1 MVRSFIERYFFSPVI
16 IIIVA
21 AIEVEN
27 VILENALIRQVHDI
41 NIVPAIANQL
51 AHCLVRLSSVNGYHI
66 VDYSKIN
73 VPLHIM
79 DTRTEDRDNPRVV
92 NAWLFTMSKSIR
104 CYVYFL
110 LTTMLDPHLQDKI
123 RGYSIQQI
131 FQDDDPFSSFIQPQ
145 YYFFVTDSW
154 FLYQA
159 GGKIESNVYGK
170 GFASLAT
177 IFVVEYEKHFDYKV
191 WCICEYCMERRLA
204 KSFIN
209 FRCKTHEPVQCFI
222 KMMNTYERMSWRG
235 NNVYWHADLS
245 EFSHIH
251 TKVHDFAF
259 KVGNQSRIK
268 RDVLTLDEFV
278 VPRVLNKQTL
288 QKYSENPWLEFLPIY
303 DNRAFKF
310 ITSSGVHEELLHHT
324 YFSELS
330 YTVWLCIGGSLMTVL
345 MFNIILNRY
354 FGLMSPL
361 QVAMETSIWL
371 FATLVEQNGTQLPV
385 LLKPEI
391 QAKISFWRSF
401 RIVLITWSLAGIIIT
416 NGYKGMVK
424 SNTALS
430 FPYESNYKILSEL
443 HDFTLY
449 VPLEDRIH
457 PDFVETY
464 GGERRISYFN
474 ITNIYTSDNL
484 TTTLDYVYDI
494 NYESN
499 LVLYN
504 YWRALSE
511 SIRHELFSEPYNN
524 EKVQLFLR
532 SRERLSKLY
541 CFQANDTKLAI
552 ERFLVEP
559 NTAFITTQK
568 SLPYYWKIF
577 RSFMQKTGTTLR
589 FAHNGKIPDSTLLN
603 LTSTSGFFVTHKIG
617 HYENIALRKLK
628 VLFSSGIYSY
638 WETLEHHM
646 MNAVGLEESEVSIG
660 AAKALS
666 LQNHSIAILCIVSVL
681 LLFTCFVVFLTEFIC
696 KRIMRRFC

>member
-1 MVRSFIERYFFSPVI
+1 MAPFIESYFLSPVI
-16 IIIVA
+16 IIVL
-21 AIEVEN
+21 AIQVEASP
-27 VILENALIRQVHDI
+27 VFLENTLIRQVHDI

-73 VPLHIM
+73 VPLHIL
-79 DTRTEDRDNPRVV
+79 DTPTDDRDKTRVV
-92 NAWLFTMSKSIR
+92 NSWLFTMSKSIR

-110 LTTMLDPHLQDKI
+110 LTTKLDPRLQNKI
-123 RGYSIQQI
+123 RGVSAQQI
-131 FQDDDPFSSFIQPQ
+131 FQDNDPFSSFIQPQ
-145 YYFFVTDSW
+145 YYFFITDSW
-154 FLYQA
+154 YLYQT

-177 IFVVEYEKHFDYKV
+177 IFVVEYEKHFEYKV

-204 KSFIN
+204 KAFIN
-209 FRCKTHEPVQCFI
+209 FRCKRHEPLQCFL

-245 EFSHIH
+245 KFSHIH
-251 TKVHDFAF
+251 TNVHDFAF

-268 RDVLTLDEFV
+268 RNVLTLDEFV
-278 VPRVLNKQTL
+278 VPIVLNKQTL

-310 ITSSGVHEELLHHT
+310 ITSSGVHEEILHHT

-330 YTVWLCIGGSLMTVL
+330 HTVWFCVGICLVTVL
-345 MFNIILNRY
+345 MFNIIINRY

-361 QVAMETSIWL
+361 QVAMETSIWF
-371 FATLVEQNGTQLPV
+371 FATLVEQYGAKLPV
-385 LLKPEI
+385 LLKPEM

-401 RIVLITWSLAGIIIT
+401 RIVLTTWSLAGIIIT

-424 SNTALS
+424 SNSALS

-457 PDFVETY
+457 PKFVKTY
-464 GGERRISYFN
+464 ESERRISYFN
-474 ITNIYTSDNL
+474 VSNFYTLGNL
-484 TTTLDYVYDI
+484 TTTFDYVYDI
-494 NYESN
+494 NYESS

-504 YWRALSE
+504 YWRTLSD
-511 SIRHELFSEPYNN
+511 SIRDELSSSSEQYKN
-524 EKVQLFLR
+524 EKVQSFLR
-532 SRERLSKLY
+532 SRERLTKLY
-541 CFQANDTKLAI
+541 CFQASDTKLAI
-552 ERFLVEP
+552 ERFLVKP
-559 NTAFITTQK
+559 KTAFITTQK

-577 RSFMQKTGTTLR
+577 RNFMQKTGTPLK
-589 FAHNGKIPDSTLLN
+589 FAHNGKISDRTLLN

-628 VLFSSGIYSY
+628 VLFSSGIHSY
-638 WETLEHHM
+638 WETLQHHM
-646 MNAVGLEESEVSIG
+646 MDAVGLEESEVSIG

-666 LQNHSIAILCIVSVL
+666 LQNHSIAIIFIVSVL
-681 LLFTCFVVFLTEFIC
+681 LLFTCFVVFLSEFLC
-696 KRIMRRFC
+696 KRIM